1 MNVILTTLFG
11 IEALTAEELIGLGYP
26 REQLILSD
34 GQVRLDPGTGP
45 DAFSRAIQAVARLN
59 IGVRTAERVLVELAS
74 FPAADFN
81 ALFDQTRALPW
92 EDWIPTGA
100 AFTVAGYSRKSA
112 LYGIPACQS
121 LIKKAIVSRLLA
133 VQGRSP
139 DSQLA
144 EDPAMGFLRIQ
155 FGIVADR
162 VSMMVDTS
170 GDGLHKRGYR
180 RLRHEA
186 PIKETLAAAMLMV
199 SRFAPFSDEA
209 LVDPCCG
216 SGTIPIEAALL
227 ACRLAPGLNRS
238 FAGEKWPLIG
248 ESPFRL
254 AREEAM
260 AATDLKVPGQP
271 FIFGSDL
278 SEQAIKFA
286 GTNAKRAGVEA
297 FIGWKTAD
305 LKTLNKPRLTDWTG
319 FSRHLVIGNPPYGE
333 RLLDLEQAEAIYR
346 ALGQNY
352 LDRGLAAEGIRL
364 SIITP
369 HERFETLVGGRADK
383 RRKLYN
389 GMIRC
394 TLFHYFKQRRNIS

>member
-1 MNVILTTLFG
+1 M
-11 IEALTAEELIGLGYP
+11 
-26 REQLILSD
+26 
-34 GQVRLDPGTGP
+34 
-45 DAFSRAIQAVARLN
+45 
-59 IGVRTAERVLVELAS
+59 LA
-74 FPAADFN
+74 
-81 ALFDQTRALPW
+81 
-92 EDWIPTGA
+92 
-100 AFTVAGYSRKSA
+100 
-112 LYGIPACQS
+112 C
-121 LIKKAIVSRLLA
+121 
-133 VQGRSP
+133 
-139 DSQLA
+139 
-144 EDPAMGFLRIQ
+144 
-155 FGIVADR
+155 
-162 VSMMVDTS
+162 
-170 GDGLHKRGYR
+170 
-180 RLRHEA
+180 
-186 PIKETLAAAMLMV
+186 
-199 SRFAPFSDEA
+199 
-209 LVDPCCG
+209 
-216 SGTIPIEAALL
+216 
-227 ACRLAPGLNRS
+227 CRLAPGLNRS